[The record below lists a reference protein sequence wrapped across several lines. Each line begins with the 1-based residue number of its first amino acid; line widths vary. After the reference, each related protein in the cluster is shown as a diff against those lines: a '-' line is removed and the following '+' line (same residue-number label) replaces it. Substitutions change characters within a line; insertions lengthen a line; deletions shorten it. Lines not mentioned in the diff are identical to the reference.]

1 MKFSRMFLISAV
13 FLALFFTALFI
24 TSGASFAQDGTAI
37 KVISYNIACGQGSE
51 NNSAKYVGTKFLD
64 EVVKVLKNEKAD
76 LIGMQEVDDNRF
88 TTRFVKED
96 KYIADRLGMFYFWHE
111 ASTVGPFG
119 QLNKHGNA
127 VLSEHKMLKKE
138 FVKYK
143 AHGKSSDGGAATE
156 TRGVSCALLDIK
168 GTKINFLSTHLG
180 FPEYARVAQAKELV
194 EYIKKLKDP
203 VILVGDFNTKY
214 SDKSESYRII
224 NAALD
229 NAYEKAK
236 VKGALNTA
244 HGMTPSKACIDFV
257 FITPGFFSVE
267 KVEAG
272 GNEYNTASDHRP
284 VKAILKFNKG
294 VAAKAAAI
302 ETNAENEERKESVV
316 KDAGTAETGSGGK
329 SILDIQKNLFKG
341 K

>member
-1 MKFSRMFLISAV
+1 MKFSRI
-13 FLALFFTALFI
+13 FLAFLVLTALFI
-24 TSGASFAQDGTAI
+24 SAGAAYAQDETAI

-51 NNSAKYVGTKFLD
+51 NNSTKYVGTKFLD

-76 LIGMQEVDDNRF
+76 LIGLQEVDDNRF
-88 TTRFVKED
+88 TSRFVKQD
-96 KYIADRLGMFYFWHE
+96 KFIADRLGMFYYWHE
-111 ASTVGPFG
+111 ASAVGPFG
-119 QLNKHGNA
+119 RINKHGNA
-127 VLSEHKMLKKE
+127 VLSEYKMLKKE
-138 FVKYK
+138 YVQYK
-143 AHGKSSDGGAATE
+143 AHGKSSDGGAAAE
-156 TRGVSCALLDIK
+156 TRGVSCALIDIK
-168 GTKINFLSTHLG
+168 GTKVNFLSTHLG

-229 NAYEKAK
+229 NAYEKSR

-257 FITPGFFSVE
+257 FITPGAFSVE

-272 GNEYNTASDHRP
+272 GSEYNTASDHRP
-284 VKAILKFNKG
+284 VKAVLKINKG
-294 VAAKAAAI
+294 VTAKAAAI
-302 ETNAENEERKESVV
+302 ETKIETEGQKESIV
-316 KDAGTAETGSGGK
+316 KDAGTSDTGSGGK
-329 SILDIQKNLFKG
+329 SLLDVQKELFKA

>member
-1 MKFSRMFLISAV
+1 MFLV
-13 FLALFFTALFI
+13 FLIFAALFI
-24 TSGASFAQDGTAI
+24 TSGAAFAQDETTI

-51 NNSAKYVGTKFLD
+51 NNSTKYVGTKFLD

-88 TTRFVKED
+88 TSKFVKQD
-96 KYIADRLGMFYFWHE
+96 KFIADRLGMFYYWHE
-111 ASTVGPFG
+111 ASAVGPFG
-119 QLNKHGNA
+119 KINKHGNA

-138 FVKYK
+138 FVKFK
-143 AHGKSSDGGAATE
+143 AHGKSSDGGAAAE
-156 TRGVSCALLDIK
+156 TRGVTCALVDIK

-257 FITPGFFSVE
+257 FITPGAFSVE

-272 GNEYNTASDHRP
+272 GKEYDTASDHRP
-284 VKAILKFNKG
+284 VRAILKFNKG
-294 VAAKAAAI
+294 AAAKAAVM
-302 ETNAENEERKESVV
+302 ETKTGNEGRKESVV
-316 KDAGTAETGSGGK
+316 KDAETTDTGSGGK
-329 SILDIQKNLFKG
+329 SILDVQKELFNAK
-341 K
+341 